1 MTGTLRR
8 PDPAPVPVPVP
19 VPVPMQPAV
28 GASPPEARQRPRA
41 IGWGEQAGR
50 TLQKLSQQTVCHVP
64 LGSVFVR
71 AGIHICEFF
80 ELHGAFS
87 PESINDLVLMN
98 RPDPAHPAPTA
109 LLIGMD
115 TFGDL
120 KQGIMSY
127 LFGVF
132 EC

>member
-1 MTGTLRR
+1 MPALTSATWPSVKPKFFLGPLR
-8 PDPAPVPVPVP
+8 
-19 VPVPMQPAV
+19 QPCPSANH
-28 GASPPEARQRPRA
+28 R
-41 IGWGEQAGR
+41 
-50 TLQKLSQQTVCHVP
+50 LSQQTVFHVP

-71 AGIHICEFF
+71 AGIHVCEFF
-80 ELHGAFS
+80 ELHSPFS

-98 RPDPAHPAPTA
+98 RPDPAHTA
-109 LLIGMD
+109 CTVLFIGMD

-132 EC
+132 ER